1 MKTALVVGVRID
13 QTREV
18 LSCGL
23 EFDEA
28 RQMVTAA
35 IEPGSDAAELG
46 YEMVELH
53 MISRGSRVKACK
65 VNHTGAVED
74 VPAEDVD

>member
-35 IEPGSDAAELG
+35 IEPGSDAAETWLRNG
-46 YEMVELH
+46 GIAH
-53 MISRGSRVKACK
+53 
-65 VNHTGAVED
+65 D
-74 VPAEDVD
+74 